1 LNGIAPPGQL
11 TRYAA
16 NLTMQYQVVYDIQ
29 QINYPGWWI
38 FGVGL
43 VFASSGTVFFFLR
56 DTAFINSLFD
66 MGGPVRRVIIP
77 LFAVFF
83 GLLWLLI
90 GCLNYAHF
98 ASLRKLAGSEN
109 IDVVEGTVTQFVPMP
124 YEGHAN
130 ETFIVNGH
138 RFAYSE
144 YDETTG
150 FHHTQSHGGPIRE
163 GLYVRVTYSGND
175 IFKLEIAR

>member
-1 LNGIAPPGQL
+1 
-11 TRYAA
+11 
-16 NLTMQYQVVYDIQ
+16 MQYQVVYDIQ

-43 VFASSGTVFFFLR
+43 VFVSSGTVLFLLR
-56 DTAFINSLFD
+56 DSAFINSIFD
-66 MGGPVRRVIIP
+66 MGGPARRVIMP

-83 GLLWLLI
+83 GLLWLLM

-98 ASLRKLAGSEN
+98 ANLRSLARREN
-109 IDVVEGTVTQFVPMP
+109 VDVVEGTVTQFVPMP
-124 YEGHAN
+124 YEGHAD
-130 ETFIVNGH
+130 ETFTVNGH
-138 RFAYSE
+138 RFANSE

-163 GLYVRVTYSGND
+163 ESHVRITYSGND